1 VTTSER
7 ENPRVRVLVVDD
19 SALMRKLIADV
30 LRSAPELEVV
40 GVARD
45 GAEAIEKTAAL
56 KPDVVT
62 LDVEMPGMTGLE
74 LLGALRRVA
83 PDLAVIVMTAHASLD
98 YAMGALRNSAD
109 EFLQKPVKPDH
120 LLAIVTALVG
130 KGHAA

>member
-1 VTTSER
+1 MTSSEQDGPAGR
-7 ENPRVRVLVVDD
+7 ILVVEDD
-19 SALMRKLIADV
+19 LVTARFVTQILRGHGFDVTQAAD
-30 LRSAPELEVV
+30 PVV
-40 GVARD
+40 
-45 GAEAIEKTAAL
+45 AL
-56 KPDVVT
+56 KLAATQPWDLVLT
-62 LDVEMPGMTGLE
+62 DVEMPGMTGLE

-120 LLAIVTALVG
+120 LLTIVTALVG

>member
-1 VTTSER
+1 MTSSEQDGPAGR
-7 ENPRVRVLVVDD
+7 ILVVEDD
-19 SALMRKLIADV
+19 LVTARFVTQILRGHGFDVTQAAD
-30 LRSAPELEVV
+30 PVV
-40 GVARD
+40 
-45 GAEAIEKTAAL
+45 AL
-56 KPDVVT
+56 KLAATQPWDLVLT
-62 LDVEMPGMTGLE
+62 DVEMPGMTGLE